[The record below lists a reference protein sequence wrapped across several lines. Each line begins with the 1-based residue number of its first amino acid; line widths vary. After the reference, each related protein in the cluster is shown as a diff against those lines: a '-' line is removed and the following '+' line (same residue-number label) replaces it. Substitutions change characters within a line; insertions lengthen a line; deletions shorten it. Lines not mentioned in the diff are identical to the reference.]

1 MNQEPLGYFRS
12 FWLLL
17 SKDARLELRS
27 KQTIMT
33 MLLFGVVLTFLYAI
47 GFETSPGVNR
57 KVFPGIIWGALLF
70 TGALGVGRTFSRES
84 SSGAFEALVLSGL
97 PRSCLLL
104 SKFVVNIVL
113 ILLVMIVVIPLIAIM
128 LRVDLTNLELVLAL
142 QILAGTIGFSSI
154 ATPLSVIAIGARFP
168 EVLLPVV
175 IFPLVT
181 PILIAGVKGTGV
193 LMGVAIGDS
202 PWGWLNFSAA
212 FSVVFLTI
220 GILLFEKLVTE

>member
-1 MNQEPLGYFRS
+1 MNGHDLGYFRS

-33 MLLFGVVLTFLYAI
+33 MALFGVVLTFLYSI
-47 GFETSPGVNR
+47 GFETSPEVNR
-57 KVFPGIIWGALLF
+57 KVFPDIVWGALLF

-104 SKFVVNIVL
+104 SKFVINVSL
-113 ILLVMIVVIPLIAIM
+113 ILLVMVIVIPLFAIM
-128 LRVDLTNLELVLAL
+128 LHVDLTNLEMVLAL
-142 QILAGTIGFSSI
+142 QIVVGTIGFSSI
-154 ATPLSVIAIGARFP
+154 ATPLSVIAIGAKFP

-193 LMGVAIGDS
+193 LMGVTIGDS
-202 PWGWLNFSAA
+202 TGGWLSFSAA

-220 GILLFEKLVTE
+220 GIVLFEKLVTE

>member
-1 MNQEPLGYFRS
+1 MNRGELSYLRA
-12 FWLLL
+12 FWILF

-47 GFETSPGVNR
+47 GFETNPEVNR
-57 KVFPGIIWGALLF
+57 RVFPGIVWGAVLF

-97 PRSCLLL
+97 PRACLLL
-104 SKFVVNIVL
+104 SKFVINVTL
-113 ILLVMIVVIPLIAIM
+113 ILLVMVVVIPLFAIM
-128 LRVDLTNLELVLAL
+128 LRVDLTNLEMVLAL
-142 QILAGTIGFSSI
+142 QVLVGTIGFSSV
-154 ATPLSVIAIGARFP
+154 ATPLSVIAIGAKFP

-202 PWGWLNFSAA
+202 PWGWISFSAA